1 MSTPAACGSAQT
13 ATPIRVLLADDQ
25 ALIRL
30 GFRMVLSSA
39 PDIELVGEAETG
51 FLAVDLTTS
60 LHPDV
65 LLMDVRMPGMDGIE
79 ATRRIV
85 SERPQSRVLILT
97 TFDLD
102 EYAYAALNAGASGF
116 LLKDAQ
122 PAELIAAIRTIAR
135 GDAVIAPRITRL
147 LLDAFA
153 GQMPNGS
160 PAPTPSPLIDRLT
173 LQGAFCIGPAVLTPR
188 ELQVLGEV
196 AAGRSNQEIATRL
209 VLSEA
214 TVKTHLGR
222 ILTKLE
228 LRDRIQAVVFAHQN
242 RLVDER
248 PD

>member
-1 MSTPAACGSAQT
+1 
-13 ATPIRVLLADDQ
+13 
-25 ALIRL
+25 
-30 GFRMVLSSA
+30 
-39 PDIELVGEAETG
+39 
-51 FLAVDLTTS
+51 
-60 LHPDV
+60 
-65 LLMDVRMPGMDGIE
+65 MDVRMPGMDGIE

-153 GQMPNGS
+153 SHMPNGS
-160 PAPTPSPLIDRLT
+160 PAPQPSPLIDR
-173 LQGAFCIGPAVLTPR
+173 LTPR

-196 AAGRSNQEIATRL
+196 AAGRSNQEIASRL

>member
-1 MSTPAACGSAQT
+1 MSAPATGGPAQA

-25 ALIRL
+25 PLIRL
-30 GFRMVLSSA
+30 GYRMVLSSA
-39 PDIELVGEAETG
+39 PDLELVGEAETG
-51 FLAVDLTTS
+51 AAAVDLTTA
-60 LHPDV
+60 LRPDV
-65 LLMDVRMPGMDGIE
+65 VLMDVRMPGMDGID

-85 SERPQSRVLILT
+85 SESPQSRVLILT

-153 GQMPNGS
+153 GRMPNGS
-160 PAPTPSPLIDRLT
+160 PAPPPSPLIDRLT
-173 LQGAFCIGPAVLTPR
+173 PR
-188 ELQVLGEV
+188 ERQVLGEV

-228 LRDRIQAVVFAHQN
+228 LRDRIQAVVFAHHN

>member
-1 MSTPAACGSAQT
+1 MT
-13 ATPIRVLLADDQ
+13 AVAPIRVLLADDQ

-51 FLAVDLTTS
+51 SFAVDLTAA

-65 LLMDVRMPGMDGIE
+65 VLMDVRMPGMDGIE

-85 SERPQSRVLILT
+85 SGTPHSRVLILT

-102 EYAYAALNAGASGF
+102 EYAFAGLNAGASGF
-116 LLKDAQ
+116 LLKDAE
-122 PAELIAAIRTIAR
+122 PPELIGAIRTVAR
-135 GDAVIAPRITRL
+135 GDAVIAPRVTRL

-153 GQMPNGS
+153 DQMPGGS
-160 PAPTPSPLIDRLT
+160 PVTAPSPLVDR
-173 LQGAFCIGPAVLTPR
+173 LTPR

-196 AAGRSNQEIATRL
+196 AAGRSNPEIAARL

-228 LRDRIQAVVFAHQN
+228 LRDRVQAVVFAYRNQ
-242 RLVDER
+242 LVDER

>member
-1 MSTPAACGSAQT
+1 MSTPAACGPAQT
-13 ATPIRVLLADDQ
+13 AAPIRVVLADDQ
-25 ALIRL
+25 PLIRL

-39 PDIELVGEAETG
+39 SDIELVGEAETG
-51 FLAVDLTTS
+51 GLAVDLTTS
-60 LHPDV
+60 LRPDV
-65 LLMDVRMPGMDGIE
+65 VLMDVRMPGMDGIE

-160 PAPTPSPLIDRLT
+160 PAPTPSPLVDR
-173 LQGAFCIGPAVLTPR
+173 LTPR

>member
-1 MSTPAACGSAQT
+1 MT
-13 ATPIRVLLADDQ
+13 AVARIRVLLADDQ

-51 FLAVDLTTS
+51 SFAVDLTAA

-65 LLMDVRMPGMDGIE
+65 VLMDVRMPGMDGIE

-85 SERPQSRVLILT
+85 SGTPHSRVLILT

-102 EYAYAALNAGASGF
+102 EYAFAGLNAGASGF
-116 LLKDAQ
+116 LLKDAE
-122 PAELIAAIRTIAR
+122 PPELIGAIRTVAR
-135 GDAVIAPRITRL
+135 GDAVIAPRVTRL

-153 GQMPNGS
+153 DQMPGGS
-160 PAPTPSPLIDRLT
+160 PVTAPSPLVDR
-173 LQGAFCIGPAVLTPR
+173 LTPR

-196 AAGRSNQEIATRL
+196 AAGRSNPEIAARL

-228 LRDRIQAVVFAHQN
+228 LRDRVQAVVFAYRNQ
-242 RLVDER
+242 LVDER

>member
-1 MSTPAACGSAQT
+1 MSAPATGGPAQA

-25 ALIRL
+25 PLIRL

-51 FLAVDLTTS
+51 AAAVDLTTA
-60 LHPDV
+60 LRPDV
-65 LLMDVRMPGMDGIE
+65 VLMDVRMPGMDGID

-85 SERPQSRVLILT
+85 SESPQSRVLILT

-153 GQMPNGS
+153 GHLPNDS
-160 PAPTPSPLIDRLT
+160 PAPSPLIDRLT
-173 LQGAFCIGPAVLTPR
+173 PR
-188 ELQVLGEV
+188 ERQVLGEV

-228 LRDRIQAVVFAHQN
+228 LRDRIQAVVFAHHH
-242 RLVDER
+242 RLVDEH
-248 PD
+248 

>member
-1 MSTPAACGSAQT
+1 MT
-13 ATPIRVLLADDQ
+13 AVAPIRVLLADDQ

-51 FLAVDLTTS
+51 SFAVDLTAA

-65 LLMDVRMPGMDGIE
+65 VLMDVRMPGMDGIE

-85 SERPQSRVLILT
+85 SGTPHSRVLILT

-102 EYAYAALNAGASGF
+102 EYAFAGLNVGASGF
-116 LLKDAQ
+116 LLKDAE
-122 PAELIAAIRTIAR
+122 PPELIGAIRTVAR
-135 GDAVIAPRITRL
+135 GDAVIAPRVTRL

-153 GQMPNGS
+153 DQMPGGS
-160 PAPTPSPLIDRLT
+160 PVTAPSPLVDR
-173 LQGAFCIGPAVLTPR
+173 LTPR

-196 AAGRSNQEIATRL
+196 AAGRSNPEIAARL

-228 LRDRIQAVVFAHQN
+228 LRDRVQAVVFAYRNQ
-242 RLVDER
+242 LVDER

>member
-1 MSTPAACGSAQT
+1 MSAPATGGPAQA

-25 ALIRL
+25 PLIRL

-51 FLAVDLTTS
+51 AAAVDLTTA
-60 LHPDV
+60 LRPDV
-65 LLMDVRMPGMDGIE
+65 VLMDVRMPGMDGID

-85 SERPQSRVLILT
+85 SESPQSRVLILT

-153 GQMPNGS
+153 GHLPNDS
-160 PAPTPSPLIDRLT
+160 PAPSPLIDRLT
-173 LQGAFCIGPAVLTPR
+173 PR
-188 ELQVLGEV
+188 ERQVLGEV

-228 LRDRIQAVVFAHQN
+228 LRDRIQAVVFAHHH
-242 RLVDER
+242 RLLDGH
-248 PD
+248 

>member
-1 MSTPAACGSAQT
+1 MSTAA
-13 ATPIRVLLADDQ
+13 PIRVLLADDQ
-25 ALIRL
+25 PLIRL

-39 PDIELVGEAETG
+39 PDIELVGDAETG
-51 FLAVDLTTS
+51 AAAVDLTAS
-60 LHPDV
+60 LRPDV
-65 LLMDVRMPGMDGIE
+65 VLMDVRMPGMDGIE

-160 PAPTPSPLIDRLT
+160 PAPPPSPLIDRLT
-173 LQGAFCIGPAVLTPR
+173 PR
-188 ELQVLGEV
+188 ERQVLGEV

-228 LRDRIQAVVFAHQN
+228 LRDRIQAVVFAHHN

>member
-1 MSTPAACGSAQT
+1 VKAVA
-13 ATPIRVLLADDQ
+13 PIRVLLADDQ

-51 FLAVDLTTS
+51 SFAVDLTAA

-65 LLMDVRMPGMDGIE
+65 VLMDVRMPGMDGIE

-85 SERPQSRVLILT
+85 SGTPHSRVLILT

-102 EYAYAALNAGASGF
+102 EYAFAGLNAGASGF
-116 LLKDAQ
+116 LLKDAE
-122 PAELIAAIRTIAR
+122 PPELIGAIRTVAR
-135 GDAVIAPRITRL
+135 GDAVIAPRVTRL

-153 GQMPNGS
+153 DQMPGGS
-160 PAPTPSPLIDRLT
+160 PVTAPSPLVDR
-173 LQGAFCIGPAVLTPR
+173 LTPR

-196 AAGRSNQEIATRL
+196 AAGRSNPEIAARL

-228 LRDRIQAVVFAHQN
+228 LRDRVQAVVFAYRNQ
-242 RLVDER
+242 LVDER

>member
-1 MSTPAACGSAQT
+1 MSAPAAGGAAQT

-25 ALIRL
+25 PLIRL

-51 FLAVDLTTS
+51 AAAVDLTTS
-60 LHPDV
+60 LRPDV
-65 LLMDVRMPGMDGIE
+65 VLMDVRMPGMDGIE

-85 SERPQSRVLILT
+85 SGRPQSRVLILT

-153 GQMPNGS
+153 GHLPNDS
-160 PAPTPSPLIDRLT
+160 PAPSPLIDRLT
-173 LQGAFCIGPAVLTPR
+173 PR
-188 ELQVLGEV
+188 ERQVLGEV

-228 LRDRIQAVVFAHQN
+228 LRDRIQAVVFAHHN
-242 RLVDER
+242 RLVDQR

>member
-1 MSTPAACGSAQT
+1 MSTPAAGGSAQT
-13 ATPIRVLLADDQ
+13 AAPIRVLLADHQ
-25 ALIRL
+25 PLIRL

-51 FLAVDLTTS
+51 AAAVDLTTA
-60 LHPDV
+60 LRPDV
-65 LLMDVRMPGMDGIE
+65 VLMDVRMPGMDGID

-85 SERPQSRVLILT
+85 SESPQSRVLILT

-153 GQMPNGS
+153 GHLPNDS
-160 PAPTPSPLIDRLT
+160 PAPSPLIDRLT
-173 LQGAFCIGPAVLTPR
+173 PR
-188 ELQVLGEV
+188 ERQVLGEV

-228 LRDRIQAVVFAHQN
+228 LRDRIQAVVFAHHH
-242 RLVDER
+242 RLLDGH
-248 PD
+248 

>member
-1 MSTPAACGSAQT
+1 MSAPATGGPAQA

-25 ALIRL
+25 PLIRL

-51 FLAVDLTTS
+51 AAAVDLTTA
-60 LHPDV
+60 LRPDV
-65 LLMDVRMPGMDGIE
+65 VLMDVRMPGMDGID

-85 SERPQSRVLILT
+85 SESPQSRVLILT

-102 EYAYAALNAGASGF
+102 EYAYAALNASASGF

-153 GQMPNGS
+153 GHLPNDS
-160 PAPTPSPLIDRLT
+160 PAPSPLIDRLT
-173 LQGAFCIGPAVLTPR
+173 PR
-188 ELQVLGEV
+188 ERQVLGEV

-228 LRDRIQAVVFAHQN
+228 LRDRIQAVVFAHHH
-242 RLVDER
+242 RLLDGH
-248 PD
+248 

>member
-1 MSTPAACGSAQT
+1 MSTAA
-13 ATPIRVLLADDQ
+13 PIRVLLADDQ
-25 ALIRL
+25 PLIRL

-39 PDIELVGEAETG
+39 PDIELVGDADTG
-51 FLAVDLTTS
+51 AAAVDLTAS
-60 LHPDV
+60 LRPDV
-65 LLMDVRMPGMDGIE
+65 VLMDVRMPGMDGIE

-85 SERPQSRVLILT
+85 SETPQSRVLILT

-153 GQMPNGS
+153 SHMPNGS
-160 PAPTPSPLIDRLT
+160 PAPPPSPLIDRLT
-173 LQGAFCIGPAVLTPR
+173 AR

>member
-1 MSTPAACGSAQT
+1 MSTAA
-13 ATPIRVLLADDQ
+13 PIRVLLADDQ
-25 ALIRL
+25 PLIRL

-51 FLAVDLTTS
+51 AAAVDLTTA
-60 LHPDV
+60 LRPDV
-65 LLMDVRMPGMDGIE
+65 VLMDVRMPGMDGID

-85 SERPQSRVLILT
+85 SESPQSRVLILT

-153 GQMPNGS
+153 GHLPNDS
-160 PAPTPSPLIDRLT
+160 PAPSPLIDRLT
-173 LQGAFCIGPAVLTPR
+173 PR
-188 ELQVLGEV
+188 ERQVLGEV

-228 LRDRIQAVVFAHQN
+228 LRDRIQAVVFAHHH
-242 RLVDER
+242 RLLDGH
-248 PD
+248 

>member
-1 MSTPAACGSAQT
+1 MPPTL
-13 ATPIRVLLADDQ
+13 RLLVADDQ
-25 ALIRL
+25 AVVRM
-30 GFRMVLSSA
+30 GFTAMLDSQPDMTVVGTAEDGQQAVRMA
-39 PDIELVGEAETG
+39 RD
-51 FLAVDLTTS
+51 FK
-60 LHPDV
+60 PDV
-65 LLMDVRMPGMDGIE
+65 VLMDIRMPVLDGIE
-79 ATRRIV
+79 ATRQL
-85 SERPQSRVLILT
+85 SQGQAGPKVLVLT

-102 EYAYAALNAGASGF
+102 DYVYDALRAGASGF

-153 GQMPNGS
+153 GHMPNGS

-173 LQGAFCIGPAVLTPR
+173 PR
-188 ELQVLGEV
+188 ELHVLGEV

>member
-1 MSTPAACGSAQT
+1 MSAPATGGPAQA

-25 ALIRL
+25 PLIRL

-51 FLAVDLTTS
+51 TAAVDLTTS
-60 LHPDV
+60 LRPDV
-65 LLMDVRMPGMDGIE
+65 VLMDVRMPGMDGIE

-85 SERPQSRVLILT
+85 SETPQSRVLILT

-153 GQMPNGS
+153 GHLPNDS
-160 PAPTPSPLIDRLT
+160 PAPSPLIDRLT
-173 LQGAFCIGPAVLTPR
+173 PR
-188 ELQVLGEV
+188 ERQVLGEV

-228 LRDRIQAVVFAHQN
+228 LRDRIQAVVFAHHN

>member
-1 MSTPAACGSAQT
+1 MSAPATGGPAQA

-25 ALIRL
+25 PLIRL

-51 FLAVDLTTS
+51 TAAVDLTTS
-60 LHPDV
+60 LRPDV
-65 LLMDVRMPGMDGIE
+65 VLMDVRMPGMDGID

-85 SERPQSRVLILT
+85 SESPQSRVLILT

-153 GQMPNGS
+153 GHLPNDS
-160 PAPTPSPLIDRLT
+160 PAPSPLIDRLT
-173 LQGAFCIGPAVLTPR
+173 PR
-188 ELQVLGEV
+188 ERQVLGEV

-228 LRDRIQAVVFAHQN
+228 LRDRIQAVVFAHHH
-242 RLVDER
+242 RLLDGH
-248 PD
+248 

>member
-1 MSTPAACGSAQT
+1 MSTAA
-13 ATPIRVLLADDQ
+13 PIRVLLADDQ
-25 ALIRL
+25 PLIRL

-39 PDIELVGEAETG
+39 TDIELVGDADTG
-51 FLAVDLTTS
+51 AAAVDLTAS
-60 LHPDV
+60 LRPDV
-65 LLMDVRMPGMDGIE
+65 VLMDVRMPGMDGIE

-85 SERPQSRVLILT
+85 SETPQSRVLILT

-153 GQMPNGS
+153 GRMPNGS
-160 PAPTPSPLIDRLT
+160 PAPPPSPLIDRLT
-173 LQGAFCIGPAVLTPR
+173 PR
-188 ELQVLGEV
+188 ERQVLGEV

-222 ILTKLE
+222 ILAKLE
-228 LRDRIQAVVFAHQN
+228 LRDRIQAVVFAHHN
-242 RLVDER
+242 RLVDQR

>member
-1 MSTPAACGSAQT
+1 MSAPATGGPAQA

-25 ALIRL
+25 PLIRL

-51 FLAVDLTTS
+51 AAAVDLTTA
-60 LHPDV
+60 LRPDV
-65 LLMDVRMPGMDGIE
+65 VLMDVRMPGMDGID
-79 ATRRIV
+79 ATRRIF
-85 SERPQSRVLILT
+85 SESPQSRVLILT

-153 GQMPNGS
+153 GHLPNDS
-160 PAPTPSPLIDRLT
+160 PAPSPLIDRLT
-173 LQGAFCIGPAVLTPR
+173 PR
-188 ELQVLGEV
+188 ERQVLGEV

-228 LRDRIQAVVFAHQN
+228 LRDRIQAVVFAHHH
-242 RLVDER
+242 RLLDGH
-248 PD
+248 

>member
-1 MSTPAACGSAQT
+1 MSAPATGGPAQA

-25 ALIRL
+25 PLIRL

-51 FLAVDLTTS
+51 AAAVDLPTA
-60 LHPDV
+60 LRPDV
-65 LLMDVRMPGMDGIE
+65 VLMDVRMPGMDGIDT
-79 ATRRIV
+79 TRRIF
-85 SERPQSRVLILT
+85 SESPQSRVLILT

-153 GQMPNGS
+153 GHLPNDS
-160 PAPTPSPLIDRLT
+160 PAPSPLIDRLT
-173 LQGAFCIGPAVLTPR
+173 PR
-188 ELQVLGEV
+188 ERQVLGEV

-228 LRDRIQAVVFAHQN
+228 LRDRIQAVVFAHHH
-242 RLVDER
+242 RLLDGH
-248 PD
+248 

>member
-1 MSTPAACGSAQT
+1 MSTAA
-13 ATPIRVLLADDQ
+13 PIRVLLADDQ
-25 ALIRL
+25 PLIRL

-39 PDIELVGEAETG
+39 PDIELVGDADTG
-51 FLAVDLTTS
+51 AAAVDLTAS
-60 LHPDV
+60 LRPDV
-65 LLMDVRMPGMDGIE
+65 VLMDVRMPGMDGIE

-85 SERPQSRVLILT
+85 SETPQSRVLILT

-153 GQMPNGS
+153 SHMPNGS
-160 PAPTPSPLIDRLT
+160 PAPPPSPLIDR
-173 LQGAFCIGPAVLTPR
+173 LTPR

-196 AAGRSNQEIATRL
+196 AAGRSNQEIASRL

>member
-1 MSTPAACGSAQT
+1 MT
-13 ATPIRVLLADDQ
+13 AVAPIRVLLADDQ

-51 FLAVDLTTS
+51 SFAVDLTAA

-65 LLMDVRMPGMDGIE
+65 VLMDVRMPGMDGIE

-85 SERPQSRVLILT
+85 SGTPHSRVLILT

-102 EYAYAALNAGASGF
+102 EYAFAGLNAGASGF
-116 LLKDAQ
+116 LLKDAE
-122 PAELIAAIRTIAR
+122 PPELIGAIRTVAR
-135 GDAVIAPRITRL
+135 GDAVIAPRVTRL

-153 GQMPNGS
+153 DQMPGGS
-160 PAPTPSPLIDRLT
+160 PVTAPSPLVDR
-173 LQGAFCIGPAVLTPR
+173 LTPR

-196 AAGRSNQEIATRL
+196 AAGRSNPEIAARL

-228 LRDRIQAVVFAHQN
+228 LRDGFKPWCSPTGTSWSTSDLTKN
-242 RLVDER
+242 
-248 PD
+248 